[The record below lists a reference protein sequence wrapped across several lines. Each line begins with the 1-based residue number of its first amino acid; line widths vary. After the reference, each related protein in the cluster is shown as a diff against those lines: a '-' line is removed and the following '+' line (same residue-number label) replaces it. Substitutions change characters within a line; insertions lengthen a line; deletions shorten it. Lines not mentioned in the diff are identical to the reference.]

1 VSYTHRACGAWTPQT
16 GVRVTGN
23 RLSDIGGDGIA
34 VHHTSGALVEHNT
47 LAGFQRRAPQCS
59 AGVWGW
65 NTLDN
70 TFQYNEMSGGHGT
83 CDAQGMDLDEG
94 NIGTVYQYNYS
105 HDNDGGFVLLCNGA
119 GSTTTRNVFRYNISR
134 NDGGQIFDF
143 VCGKITDTE
152 VYGNYVYVSRPS
164 QIVYNGNGSTGE
176 NVGFRDNVFYVADAG
191 ASYEA
196 GSLSFTHNTF
206 YGLRAAGEPADPQK
220 VTAGDSAGV
229 RLPAGRSL
237 DVPANSTTAG
247 TALQLWDWHGRPNQR
262 WTVLDQGER
271 GSLIVNAG
279 SGLCLDVDGN
289 STASGAAIIQWT
301 CQGDDNQRW
310 TAGTGPAGATLTSD
324 RSGLLLTADADTGG
338 AAVTQRPAGPTA
350 RQTWTV
356 G

>member
-1 VSYTHRACGAWTPQT
+1 M
-16 GVRVTGN
+16 RVTGN